1 MAEFSGSIDT
11 AYYVNEDYSLIEV
24 VYTNPNGEKIN
35 YMVEADDN
43 ADYRAL
49 VEEGYDLE
57 TLLDRT
63 SEYKRVHAG
72 VLGALVNEQAQ
83 ALAEEMLGM
92 KHMKELKAQLQIEN
106 EQLSQ
111 AQEKNK
117 EKIESS
123 LSEIEKTEK
132 TLLSLDQDV
141 KVRTNKIDHGLFD
154 YLFGVNEDKEELFK
168 FKLWALEQNVVK
180 EADKKIKSSIRKAKR
195 ITEVMAV
202 LDSIL

>member
-1 MAEFSGSIDT
+1 MAEFSGAVKT

-24 VYTNPNGEKIN
+24 VYTNPIGEEVN

-57 TLLDRT
+57 TLIERT

-72 VLGALVNEQAQ
+72 VFGALVNEQAQ

-106 EQLSQ
+106 EQLSV

-117 EKIESS
+117 EKIER
-123 LSEIEKTEK
+123 TEK

-141 KVRTNKIDHGLFD
+141 KVKTNKIDHGLFD
-154 YLFGVNEDKEELFK
+154 FIFSVNEDKEELFK
-168 FKLWALEQNVVK
+168 FKLWALEQDVVK
-180 EADKKIKSSIRKAKR
+180 ASDKKIKSTIRKAKR
-195 ITEVMAV
+195 ISEAMAI
-202 LDSIL
+202 LDSII

>member
-1 MAEFSGSIDT
+1 
-11 AYYVNEDYSLIEV
+11 
-24 VYTNPNGEKIN
+24 
-35 YMVEADDN
+35 
-43 ADYRAL
+43 
-49 VEEGYDLE
+49 
-57 TLLDRT
+57 
-63 SEYKRVHAG
+63 
-72 VLGALVNEQAQ
+72 
-83 ALAEEMLGM
+83 M

-106 EQLSQ
+106 EQLSKVQ
-111 AQEKNK
+111 KKNK

-123 LSEIEKTEK
+123 LDEIQKTEK

-168 FKLWALEQNVVK
+168 FKLWALEQDVIK